1 MKNQFKN
8 IITAVLAFTV
18 AVSAAACTG
27 ADTSTVS
34 SETASEAAAAVIKV
48 GANITPHAEILEQ
61 AKPILAEKGITLEI
75 VQLEDSVTP
84 NTGVIEGSLDANY
97 FQHVP
102 YLEQFNSEN
111 GSDLVSI
118 GAIHYEPFGIYA
130 GKTNDLSKL
139 EDGAVVAVPN
149 NVTNEAR
156 ALLLLDDLGYI
167 KLDPNAGIAATPA
180 DITDNPKN
188 ISFKEVEA
196 AQVPNV
202 LQDVD
207 YAIINSNYAIEAGIN
222 PVKDSLGIEGS
233 ASAYGNVL
241 VVKEGS
247 ENEPKILALKA
258 ALESQ
263 QVVDFIN
270 EKYDGAVVS
279 VVENPTDGYSA
290 DIDYGKLKGETITV
304 AASPTPHAEILAV
317 VADIL
322 KEKDITVDIK
332 EYTDYVQPNNVVDSG
347 EIDANYFQHIPYLDD
362 FNAEN
367 GTKLVSVSTIH
378 VEPLGLYGGK
388 QSTTDAL
395 K

>member
-1 MKNQFKN
+1 MKNQFKK
-8 IITAVLAFTV
+8 IITVALAFTV

-34 SETASEAAAAVIKV
+34 SETASEAAAVVIKV
-48 GANITPHAEILEQ
+48 GANITPHSEILEQ

-156 ALLLLDDLGYI
+156 ALLLLAQEGIISLKEEAGV
-167 KLDPNAGIAATPA
+167 NATVE

-188 ISFKEVEA
+188 IEFKELAPEQLVSA
-196 AQVPNV
+196 LP
-202 LQDVD
+202 DVD
-207 YAIINSNYAIEAGIN
+207 IAVINGNYAIEGGLHVSQALAVEANDG
-222 PVKDSLGIEGS
+222 V
-233 ASAYGNVL
+233 AAVTYGNIIATSPDKADDESLKTLVEVL
-241 VVKEGS
+241 QSDEIS
-247 ENEPKILALKA
+247 
-258 ALESQ
+258 S
-263 QVVDFIN
+263 FIRD
-270 EKYDGAVVS
+270 KYDGAVV
-279 VVENPTDGYSA
+279 
-290 DIDYGKLKGETITV
+290 
-304 AASPTPHAEILAV
+304 
-317 VADIL
+317 
-322 KEKDITVDIK
+322 
-332 EYTDYVQPNNVVDSG
+332 
-347 EIDANYFQHIPYLDD
+347 
-362 FNAEN
+362 
-367 GTKLVSVSTIH
+367 
-378 VEPLGLYGGK
+378 PLN
-388 QSTTDAL
+388 
-395 K
+395 